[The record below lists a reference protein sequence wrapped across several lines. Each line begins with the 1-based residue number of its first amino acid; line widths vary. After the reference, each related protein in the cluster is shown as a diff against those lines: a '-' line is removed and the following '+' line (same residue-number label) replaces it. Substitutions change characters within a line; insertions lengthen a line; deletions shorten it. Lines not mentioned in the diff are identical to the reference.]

1 MAFLRVMVVDSLSLP
16 PTPKLPPV
24 IDSILDAQ
32 PELSTPAQQNRFAF
46 RSSWK
51 QYCGSMTFWNG
62 SGSAGPAIFD
72 QDANKKIIYKKVF
85 LLFSSFFKD
94 KKS

>member
-32 PELSTPAQQNRFAF
+32 PELSTPAQQNRFVFISQFLEESF
-46 RSSWK
+46 RNSLWYRYSTG
-51 QYCGSMTFWNG
+51 YRYPDV
-62 SGSAGPAIFD
+62 SAT
-72 QDANKKIIYKKVF
+72 VR
-85 LLFSSFFKD
+85 
-94 KKS
+94 KKSFPEPLYLK

>member
-32 PELSTPAQQNRFAF
+32 PELSTPAQQNRFVF
-46 RSSWK
+46 
-51 QYCGSMTFWNG
+51 F
-62 SGSAGPAIFD
+62 I
-72 QDANKKIIYKKVF
+72 VF
-85 LLFSSFFKD
+85 LISWTRVVESVSSFTGYRYAD
-94 KKS
+94 DISPAVRT

>member
-1 MAFLRVMVVDSLSLP
+1 MFEQDDSLTNHPAKRNVMAFLRVMVVDSLSLP

-46 RSSWK
+46 ISQFLEESFR
-51 QYCGSMTFWNG
+51 QGFG
-62 SGSAGPAIFD
+62 SGLI
-72 QDANKKIIYKKVF
+72 
-85 LLFSSFFKD
+85 
-94 KKS
+94 

>member
-1 MAFLRVMVVDSLSLP
+1 MFEQDDSLTNHPAKRNVMAFLRVMVVDSLSLP

-46 RSSWK
+46 ISQFLEAVLRNHDILVRIRIR
-51 QYCGSMTFWNG
+51 GSCYFCH
-62 SGSAGPAIFD
+62 
-72 QDANKKIIYKKVF
+72 
-85 LLFSSFFKD
+85 
-94 KKS
+94 